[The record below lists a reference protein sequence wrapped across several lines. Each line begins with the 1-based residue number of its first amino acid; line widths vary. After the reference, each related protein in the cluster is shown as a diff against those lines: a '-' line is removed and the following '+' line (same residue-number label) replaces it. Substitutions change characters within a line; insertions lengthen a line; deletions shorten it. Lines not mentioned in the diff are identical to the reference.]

1 MQEEESS
8 GRESTGRKLIK
19 AGEHFAGHLLAII
32 GGILLMVIGLALGV
46 TMVLLPVG
54 IPVGLVG
61 VLLFVWGMF
70 GRFKGD

>member
-1 MQEEESS
+1 MQEDESS
-8 GRESTGRKLIK
+8 GRKLIK
-19 AGEHFAGHLLAII
+19 ASEHIAGHLLAII

-70 GRFKGD
+70 GRFKSD